1 MAEITQKE
9 KNDDFEVFEKVNQRY
24 FAEIEHSVPHFQQ
37 TLFDLQ
43 NECYKNWKNA
53 ISANVALQKEF
64 LGKSGF
70 NFPIPKITQKI
81 IDNVGEEIVKYRL
94 ASIKI
99 AISSIE
105 SVTKNVKTWN
115 DNANVFVDLNRKIM
129 HNWLS
134 SFIPNSDTQK

>member
-9 KNDDFEVFEKVNQRY
+9 QNDDFEVFEKVNQRY

-53 ISANVALQKEF
+53 ISANVALQKEL
-64 LGKSGF
+64 LGNSGF

-129 HNWLS
+129 HNCLS
-134 SFIPNSDTQK
+134 PFIPNSDTQK

>member
-1 MAEITQKE
+1 MAENTQKE

-53 ISANVALQKEF
+53 INANVALQKEL

-70 NFPIPKITQKI
+70 NFTIPKITQKI
-81 IDNVGEEIVKYRL
+81 IDSVGEEIVKYRL

-115 DNANVFVDLNRKIM
+115 DNANVFVDLNRKLM

-134 SFIPNSDTQK
+134 PFITKSDTQK

>member
-1 MAEITQKE
+1 
-9 KNDDFEVFEKVNQRY
+9 
-24 FAEIEHSVPHFQQ
+24 
-37 TLFDLQ
+37 
-43 NECYKNWKNA
+43 
-53 ISANVALQKEF
+53 
-64 LGKSGF
+64 
-70 NFPIPKITQKI
+70 IPKITQKI

-94 ASIKI
+94 ASIKF

-134 SFIPNSDTQK
+134 PFIPKSDTQK